1 MERCGFEIM
10 FEGMNIHSFIVSNSY
25 NFWRG
30 PFVFQMHR
38 RVNQIVIRDSQRE
51 NASRTDKFLTSR
63 NNNINLSARRD
74 CSSCWF
80 GDHVVHMKIIHS
92 RPYS

>member
-10 FEGMNIHSFIVSNSY
+10 FEGVNIHSFIVSGSY

-30 PFVFQMHR
+30 PFVFQMYH

-63 NNNINLSARRD
+63 NNNIRVQDVIVLLVGSVITL
-74 CSSCWF
+74 C
-80 GDHVVHMKIIHS
+80 I
-92 RPYS
+92 